1 MTAPKRGE
9 IWLVNPDPT
18 QGREQ
23 AGKRPALVVSA
34 DLLNSSPAELVI
46 VLPITSKDKGI
57 RSHVR
62 IEPPEGGLKA
72 VSFAKCEDVR
82 SVSVSRLM
90 KCWGQVSRTTMT
102 DVEDR
107 LRILMEL

>member
-34 DLLNSSPAELVI
+34 DLLNSIPAELVI
-46 VLPITSKDKGI
+46 VLPITSKDRGI

-72 VSFAKCEDVR
+72 ISFARCEDVR

-90 KCWGQVSRTTMT
+90 KRWGQVSRPTMT

>member
-23 AGKRPALVVSA
+23 AGKRPAPVVSA

-46 VLPITSKDKGI
+46 VLPITSKDRGI

-72 VSFAKCEDVR
+72 ISFARCEDVR

-90 KCWGQVSRTTMT
+90 KRWGQVSRPTMT